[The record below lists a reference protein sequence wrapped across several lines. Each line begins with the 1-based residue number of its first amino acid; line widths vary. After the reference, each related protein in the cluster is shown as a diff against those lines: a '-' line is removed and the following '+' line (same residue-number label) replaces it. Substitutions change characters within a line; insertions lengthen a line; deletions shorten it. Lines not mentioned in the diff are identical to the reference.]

1 VSLSTQIRKI
11 LTGQLRRQFVRCDPQ
26 RFQLGG
32 NLKLSPEKFEFFK
45 RKVKFVGLI
54 VSEEGIEIDPSKT
67 DKVTN
72 WPKPQ
77 TPEA

>member
-1 VSLSTQIRKI
+1 LS
-11 LTGQLRRQFVRCDPQ
+11 P
-26 RFQLGG
+26 
-32 NLKLSPEKFEFFK
+32 LKLSPKKCEFFK
-45 RKVKFVGLI
+45 RKVKFVGHI

-77 TPEA
+77 TPEDVYL